1 MCFCVESIKQVEF
14 CALISFQKIEMIC
27 FGCVGMWPVLTVST
41 GHGAFAQHG
50 KLYFILLQ
58 YIHFSIVENNC

>member
-41 GHGAFAQHG
+41 GHII
-50 KLYFILLQ
+50 LLLLQ
-58 YIHFSIVENNC
+58 YIHFSIAENNC